1 MLGNQKKHSR
11 KRTAIVIGG
20 SIAGMLAARVLSDSF
35 EKVMIIEKDGEQL
48 KGSPRKGV
56 PQAAQGHV
64 LLKSGEKILEDLFP
78 GLRAEMIK
86 GGSVPADFANDIAWH
101 HHGSWKIRYNAGCSI
116 IQQSR
121 PFLEYHLSKRIEQ
134 IENIHT
140 LYNTTAKS
148 FILNDSRITGIE
160 AETAEGTANYPA
172 DLTVDASGASSLAFQ
187 CLKKIGVDQP
197 KKTELAINL
206 FYANRI
212 YRRIQLDPEWKS
224 LLVYP
229 NPPLQSFGGAISPT
243 ENNEWMVTLFG
254 YGANNPPEDH
264 HEFLEAAKN
273 LEKQHIFECIKNGE
287 PASGIK
293 VYRFPSMRRFHFE
306 KLKTFPKGL
315 LVMGDAFCRMDP
327 VFAQGMS
334 IAAKEAKALQDI
346 LISAGEAD
354 ADPYNFHR
362 KISKIVDIPWLIAL
376 TEDFRF
382 SQTAGAKP
390 WGLPLLQWYVKKV
403 VNACSF
409 DPYTYDCFM
418 KVLHL
423 QAHPAVLFTP
433 RAVRNIFRRRK
444 K

>member
-1 MLGNQKKHSR
+1 MIGNQRELSKR
-11 KRTAIVIGG
+11 KTAIVIGG

-35 EKVMIIEKDGEQL
+35 EKVMIIEKDGEQP

-101 HHGSWKIRYNAGCSI
+101 HHGSWKIRYNSGCSI

-121 PFLEYHLSKRIEQ
+121 PFLEYHLCKRIDQ

-140 LYNTTAKS
+140 LYNTKVIGFT
-148 FILNDSRITGIE
+148 LNDSRITGVE
-160 AETAEGTANYPA
+160 AENAEGNAIYPA
-172 DLTVDASGASSLAFQ
+172 DLTVDASGANSLAFR
-187 CLKKIGVDQP
+187 CLEKLGMAQP
-197 KKTELAINL
+197 KKTEISINL
-206 FYANRI
+206 YYANRI
-212 YRRIQLDPEWKS
+212 YRRLRADPEWKS

-229 NPPLQSFGGAISPT
+229 NPPRQSFGGAASPT
-243 ENNEWMVTLFG
+243 ENNDLMITLFG
-254 YGANNPPEDH
+254 YGANNPPADNN
-264 HEFLEAAKN
+264 EFLETAKS
-273 LEKQHIFECIKNGE
+273 LEKPHIYDCIKNGE
-287 PASGIK
+287 PVSDIK
-293 VYRFPSMRRFHFE
+293 VYRFPSMRRYHFE
-306 KLKTFPKGL
+306 KMKTFPKGL

-334 IAAKEAKALQDI
+334 IAAKEAKALQEI
-346 LISAGEAD
+346 LISAGE

-382 SQTAGAKP
+382 SHTAGAKP

-433 RAVRNIFRRRK
+433 RAVWNIFRGRK

>member
-1 MLGNQKKHSR
+1 MLVKQSEYR
-11 KRTAIVIGG
+11 KNKTAIVIGG
-20 SIAGMLAARVLSDSF
+20 SIAGMLAARVLADSF

-56 PQAAQGHV
+56 PQAAHGHV

-86 GGSVPADFANDIAWH
+86 GGSVPADFSNDIAWH
-101 HHGSWKIRYNAGCSI
+101 HHGSWKVRYDSGCSI

-121 PFLEYHLSKRIEQ
+121 PFLEYHLRKRIDQ

-140 LYNTTAKS
+140 LYNTKAKD
-148 FILNDSRITGIE
+148 FTLNGSRITGIE
-160 AETAEGTANYPA
+160 AETAEGNAIYPA
-172 DLTVDASGASSLAFQ
+172 DLTVDASGASSLAFH
-187 CLKKIGVDQP
+187 CLDKVGVAP
-197 KKTELAINL
+197 LKKTEISINL

-212 YRRIQLDPEWKS
+212 YRKIPSDPEWKS

-229 NPPLQSFGGAISPT
+229 DPPLQSFGGAISPT
-243 ENNEWMVTLFG
+243 ENNEWMITLFG
-254 YGANNPPEDH
+254 YGANNPPADNN
-264 HEFLEAAKN
+264 EFLEAAKN
-273 LEKQHIFECIKNGE
+273 LERPHIYDCIKNGE
-287 PASGIK
+287 PASDIK
-293 VYRFPSMRRFHFE
+293 VYRFPSMRRYHFE
-306 KLKTFPKGL
+306 KMKTFPKGL
-315 LVMGDAFCRMDP
+315 LVMGDAFCRIDP

-334 IAAKEAKALQDI
+334 IAAKEAMALQEI

-382 SQTAGAKP
+382 SHTAGAKP
-390 WGLPLLQWYVKKV
+390 LGLPLLQWYVKKV
-403 VNACSF
+403 VNACSY